1 MSTST
6 LTATRVRVLPPSTVR
21 PRGALLVV
29 PGRGENLVHYG
40 RFAQRI
46 AADGYVVDVL
56 DALPA
61 DATEVGEL
69 LAEIDAEESAIEGPR
84 ILVGVDAG
92 AAVVV
97 DAVRQGLVSP
107 SAILLAGAVVGES
120 VSTAVDVDDEIA
132 QRTSCPVHRGL
143 LGEDP
148 RYTRSLGEATDAS
161 RAWGT
166 SVASREPSGTTN
178 GPWYVGIP
186 VLAVHGHDD
195 EVSSLRDV
203 VRALSWWPDAE
214 LLAVRDGVH
223 DVLNDAAHRTVAA
236 SVASGEPSGT
246 SDGPWYVGI
255 PLLALHGHD
264 DEVAPLRDLV
274 RALSWWPDAELLTV
288 RDGVHDVLND
298 AAHRSV
304 AASVVQ
310 FLERVRSG
318 NTHRSIVVR
327 VPLGNS
333 VEQDGTGI

>member
-56 DALPA
+56 DTLPA
-61 DATEVGEL
+61 DAAEVGDL
-69 LAEIDAEESAIEGPR
+69 LAEIDGEESAIEGPR
-84 ILVGVDAG
+84 VLVGVDAG

-107 SAILLAGAVVGES
+107 SAIILAGAAVGDS
-120 VSTAVDVDDEIA
+120 VSAAADIDDEIA
-132 QRTSCPVHRGL
+132 QRTSCPVHREL
-143 LGEDP
+143 LVEDP
-148 RYTRSLGEATDAS
+148 RFTRSLSEVTDAS

-166 SVASREPSGTTN
+166 SVTSREPSGTSG

-186 VLAVHGHDD
+186 ALAVHGNAD
-195 EVSSLRDV
+195 EVSPLRDV

-214 LLAVRDGVH
+214 L
-223 DVLNDAAHRTVAA
+223 VA
-236 SVASGEPSGT
+236 
-246 SDGPWYVGI
+246 
-255 PLLALHGHD
+255 
-264 DEVAPLRDLV
+264 
-274 RALSWWPDAELLTV
+274 V

-318 NTHRSIVVR
+318 NPHRSVVVR
-327 VPLGNS
+327 VPLGNAF
-333 VEQDGTGI
+333 EADGTGI

>member
-1 MSTST
+1 MSSST

-21 PRGALLVV
+21 PRGTLLVV
-29 PGRGENLVHYG
+29 PGRGEHLGHYG

-56 DALPA
+56 DALPSDA
-61 DATEVGEL
+61 DEVSSL
-69 LAEIDAEESAIEGPR
+69 LAEIDAEEAAIEGPR

-107 SAILLAGAVVGES
+107 AAVILAGAVVGEAVS
-120 VSTAVDVDDEIA
+120 VAADDATEIA

-143 LGEDP
+143 LEEDP
-148 RYTRSLGEATDAS
+148 LYARAFGQVTEAA
-161 RAWGT
+161 RAWGA
-166 SVASREPSGTTN
+166 SVASREPSGT
-178 GPWYVGIP
+178 V
-186 VLAVHGHDD
+186 
-195 EVSSLRDV
+195 
-203 VRALSWWPDAE
+203 
-214 LLAVRDGVH
+214 
-223 DVLNDAAHRTVAA
+223 
-236 SVASGEPSGT
+236 
-246 SDGPWYVGI
+246 DGPWYVGI

-264 DEVAPLRDLV
+264 DEVAPLRDVV
-274 RALSWWPDAELLTV
+274 RALSWWPDAELLAV
-288 RDGVHDVLND
+288 RDGAHDVLND

-318 NTHRSIVVR
+318 DSHRSLVVR